1 MRTRLSYNG
10 LLLEVHGAEVAQRRV
25 AAVRI
30 VEAFDVVEHLGLG
43 VIAGAGAVVPTLV
56 KVLSVLCEPVSPRW
70 RSVFDVFRSGGDLTP
85 VGKRRCAALLKR
97 FPVDEMA
104 FQIEVVVDVGMN
116 RGELL

>member
-1 MRTRLSYNG
+1 MSEGTSRKVG
-10 LLLEVHGAEVAQRRV
+10 E
-25 AAVRI
+25 
-30 VEAFDVVEHLGLG
+30 
-43 VIAGAGAVVPTLV
+43 P
-56 KVLSVLCEPVSPRW
+56 VLSVCCEPVSPRW

-104 FQIEVVVDVGMN
+104 FQVEMVVDVGVD